1 MSSRPGSACSSETTP
16 GLETFSYGT
25 LRAPSISSR
34 ARLVALSEVR
44 TRFVAAL
51 ARSSSAKALNAPTMR
66 TKEATRTS
74 MSVKPAWARRREAS
88 VGTLTMRSASAGAD
102 LSAMDEKPTR
112 SLNDEAGPGGPAS
125 RSGASADA
133 AYHWPL
139 LGQPFSPSVSHVRVT
154 PPSDALMTRKTLVV
168 FGCVTVIVYASTV
181 L

>member
-34 ARLVALSEVR
+34 ARLVALSDVR
-44 TRFVAAL
+44 TRFVAPL

-133 AYHWPL
+133 AYQLPL
-139 LGQPFSPSVSHVRVT
+139 LGQPLSPLTVQVRVT
-154 PPSDALMTRKTLVV
+154 LPFDALVIVNVLPVLA
-168 FGCVTVIVYASTV
+168 CVTTT